1 MFGAV
6 NVSIHQYVVRSLQ
19 DCKGEWPQVT
29 KATRV
34 PLSTIAR
41 IASGETKNPRVKPIE
56 RLARYFQETA
66 SKKENVGVSERRAV
80 AG

>member
-1 MFGAV
+1 M
-6 NVSIHQYVVRSLQ
+6 NISIHQFVVRQLQ
-19 DCKGEWPQVT
+19 ECKGEWPLVA

-56 RLARYFQETA
+56 RLARHFQETT
-66 SKKENVGVSERRAV
+66 KKQNLGATSETRTPM
-80 AG
+80 G